1 MSIRS
6 EVTRWERFLDQNDGI
21 EFVWLQYITYSA
33 TAIVQIMPVDRFT
46 KLIQDGQSLPI
57 TKAIY
62 HLLPGDV
69 LADGAL
75 PSGAC
80 YLKPDLSSLYRQRGP
95 NSHRAVVMTSS
106 LDSDGKPLAECARSR
121 LDTLVHL
128 LMEQSGYCPLVGFE
142 MEVVFL
148 RRVRRDGKVVGYE
161 APSTNHSVFS
171 MTSDDKQALDLIEEV
186 ARALLEAGVTLE
198 KFHAESAPGQWEF
211 VLPKDTPV
219 IAADT
224 LLKARAIIS
233 DVAEKYD
240 MRATMHPRLF
250 PTTAGS
256 GMHSHISVNP
266 IDDSRDLVGAEQFFA
281 GIIEHFPA
289 VLAFNLAHDASYNR
303 VQSGTWSGGEY
314 AAWGWE
320 NKEMPLRRITTNRFE
335 VKLLDGLA
343 NPYLALCGMLAA
355 GIDGL
360 RRNLPLTGG
369 DCQTASGLLSG
380 AEREALGIKT
390 PLPKSLTAS
399 LDALEADKEMR
410 GLVGSAIVS
419 NYLGV
424 KRGEVRHFKGLGDE
438 ETKNY
443 LISKY

>member
-1 MSIRS
+1 MIVSTS
-6 EVTRWERFLDQNDGI
+6 DTARWAEFLRQNEGV

-33 TAIVQIMPVDRFT
+33 TAIVQIMPVNRFT
-46 KLIQDGQSLPI
+46 QLIQDGQSLPI

-62 HLLPGDV
+62 HLLPGDI

-80 YLKPDLSSLYRQRGP
+80 HLKPDLSTLYRQRGS

-106 LDSDGKPLAECARSR
+106 LNGDGTPLAECARSR
-121 LDTLVHL
+121 LVHL
-128 LMEQSGYCPLVGFE
+128 TDLLTQESGYFPLVGFE

-148 RRVRRDGKVVGYE
+148 RRVRQDGKVHYE
-161 APSTNHSVFS
+161 SPNTNHSVFS
-171 MTSDDKQALDLIEEV
+171 MTNDDKKALDLVEEV
-186 ARALLEAGVTLE
+186 VRALLEAGIALE

-219 IAADT
+219 KAVDT

-233 DVAEKYD
+233 DVAERYD
-240 MRATMHPRLF
+240 VRATMHPRLF
-250 PTTAGS
+250 PTSAGN
-256 GMHSHISVNP
+256 GMHTHISINP
-266 IDDSRDLVGAEQFFA
+266 TDGQDLVGAEHFFA

-289 VLAFNLAHDASYNR
+289 VLAFNLAHEASYSR

-343 NPYLALCGMLAA
+343 NPYLALSGMLAA

-360 RRNLPLTGG
+360 RKKLPLTGG
-369 DCQTASGLLSG
+369 DCRTASGLLTA

-390 PLPKSLTAS
+390 PLPKSLTDS
-399 LDALEADKEMR
+399 LDALEADDAVSE
-410 GLVGSAIVS
+410 LVSSAIVS
-419 NYLGV
+419 TYLGV
-424 KRGEVRHFKGLGDE
+424 KRGEVRHFKGLSDE
-438 ETKNY
+438 ETKDY

>member
-1 MSIRS
+1 MSAN
-6 EVTRWERFLDQNDGI
+6 EVARWAEFLGQNQGV

-33 TAIVQIMPVDRFT
+33 LPIIQIMPVDRFT
-46 KLIQDGQSLPI
+46 LLVRDGQSLPI
-57 TKAIY
+57 TRAIY

-75 PSGAC
+75 PSGTC
-80 YLKPDLSSLYRQRGP
+80 NLKPDLSTLYRQQGA

-106 LDSDGKPLAECARSR
+106 LNGDGTPLAECARSR
-121 LDTLVHL
+121 LGHL
-128 LMEQSGYCPLVGFE
+128 SDLLAQESLYYPLVGFE

-148 RRVRRDGKVVGYE
+148 RRIRKDGKVIGYE
-161 APSTNHSVFS
+161 SPSTNHSVFS
-171 MTSDDKQALDLIEEV
+171 MTTEDKNSLDLVEEV
-186 ARALLEAGVTLE
+186 VRALLGSGIALE

-219 IAADT
+219 KAADT

-233 DVAEKYD
+233 DVAERHD
-240 MRATMHPRLF
+240 VRATMHPRLF
-250 PTTAGS
+250 PTSAGS
-256 GMHSHISVNP
+256 GMHAHLSINP
-266 IDDSRDLVGAEQFFA
+266 TDGQDLVGAERFFA
-281 GIIEHFPA
+281 GIVEHFPA

-320 NKEMPLRRITTNRFE
+320 NKEMPLRRITINRFE

-355 GIDGL
+355 GIDGF
-360 RRNLPLTGG
+360 RRKLPLTAG
-369 DCQTASGLLSG
+369 DCRTASGLLSA

-390 PLPKSLTAS
+390 PLPKSLTES
-399 LDALEADKEMR
+399 LDALAADSAVSEI
-410 GLVGSAIVS
+410 VGSPIVS
-419 NYLGV
+419 AYLGV
-424 KRGEVRHFKGLGDE
+424 KRGEARHFKGLSDE
-438 ETKNY
+438 ETKDY

>member
-1 MSIRS
+1 MSTS
-6 EVTRWERFLDQNDGI
+6 EVARWAGFLDQNNGI

-33 TAIVQIMPVDRFT
+33 TTVVQIMPIDRFT
-46 KLIQDGQSLPI
+46 QLIKDGQGLPI

-80 YLKPDLSSLYRQRGP
+80 YLKPDLSTLYRQRGS

-121 LDTLVHL
+121 LDHLTHL
-128 LMEQSGYCPLVGFE
+128 LTQQSGYFPLVGFE
-142 MEVVFL
+142 LEVVFL
-148 RRVRRDGKVVGYE
+148 RLVRRDGKVVGYE
-161 APSTNHSVFS
+161 SPSTNHSIFS
-171 MTSDDKQALDLIEEV
+171 MTNDDKQTLDLIEEI
-186 ARALLEAGVTLE
+186 ARALLEAEIALE

-219 IAADT
+219 KAADT
-224 LLKARAIIS
+224 LLKARAIII

-250 PTTAGS
+250 PTSAGS
-256 GMHSHISVNP
+256 GMHTHISVNP
-266 IDDSRDLVGAEQFFA
+266 IDDSQDLVGAEQFFA

-289 VLAFNLAHDASYNR
+289 VLAFNLAHDASYDR

-320 NKEMPLRRITTNRFE
+320 NKEMPLRRITVNRFE

-355 GIDGL
+355 GIDGF
-360 RRNLPLTGG
+360 RRKLPLTGG
-369 DCQTASGLLSG
+369 DCRTASGLLS
-380 AEREALGIKT
+380 AADREALGIKT
-390 PLPKSLTAS
+390 PLPKSLTES
-399 LDALEADKEMR
+399 LDALEADEKMR
-410 GLVGSAIVS
+410 ELVGPVIAST
-419 NYLGV
+419 YLGV

-438 ETKNY
+438 ETKNS